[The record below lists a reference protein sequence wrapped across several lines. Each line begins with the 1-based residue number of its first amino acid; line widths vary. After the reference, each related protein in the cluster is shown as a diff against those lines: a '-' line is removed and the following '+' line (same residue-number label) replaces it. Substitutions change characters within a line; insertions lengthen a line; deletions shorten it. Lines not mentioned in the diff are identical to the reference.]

1 VILLFV
7 QLTVAATMRHN
18 YAGMAIPTFPY
29 STPENTWL
37 PAVWDYR
44 VALQFTH
51 RVVAGLIALGVLVY
65 GHLLS
70 RHKTIA
76 MPLRAASVL
85 LVGLIAAQVTLGAQI
100 IWTGR
105 SIVMTTG
112 HVVLGAFTLATTFL
126 VVFLTR
132 RDTVEGNSP

>member
-1 VILLFV
+1 MLLFV

-29 STPENTWL
+29 STPDHAWL
-37 PAVWDYR
+37 PATWDYR

-51 RVVAGLIALGVLVY
+51 RVVAALIGLGVLAY
-65 GHLLS
+65 GHLLWRDKS
-70 RHKTIA
+70 LA
-76 MPLRAASVL
+76 APLRAASFL
-85 LVGLIAAQVTLGAQI
+85 LVALIAGQVTLGAEI

-112 HVVLGAFTLATTFL
+112 HVVLGALTLATTFL

-132 RDTVEGNSP
+132 RDTVEGQSS